1 MSPCAEEYLLRL
13 SSMQLRYYT
22 TAPRRNIIGEKWSTQ
37 TLQWSK
43 NLDIDIGLTSTDSS
57 GNSRRLISPN
67 TAAEAA
73 AAQSTVKAKE
83 SEQVAEQAAMLSI
96 ESSKKSITA
105 SKVAVGAGVVAVA
118 AGCTVM

>member
-57 GNSRRLISPN
+57 GNSRRLISPS